1 MRPRGERAEAS
12 VPKAC
17 VAVRQEQRGGLGDG
31 VPENLLEVEGCG
43 LFGELSAGN
52 GMICL
57 AF

>member
-1 MRPRGERAEAS
+1 MERAEAS